1 MFLKNNYRE
10 FEELGLGK
18 VRVMNK
24 NGKNG
29 FPQFVLQDICDILSI
44 ERNNAIKV
52 LKGNGF
58 DMFLDTAIVYN
69 PHKRGGSKRT
79 EMVIVEEPALYK
91 LVFKSRKPNAKKFKL
106 WILERVIPSIVAIG
120 AFVVEE
126 ERENMKKPGK
136 LDSLMKFLDE
146 REKGFEDIKSKI
158 EYEQERKE
166 DLEDSSDSYKLKVE
180 FLENKIKDRKE
191 V

>member
-18 VRVMNK
+18 IRVMNK

-29 FPQFVLQDICDILSI
+29 FPQFVLQDICDILNI

-79 EMVIVEEPALYK
+79 EMVVVEEPAVYK

-106 WILERVIPSIVAIG
+106 WILEKVIPSIVAIG

-136 LDSLMKFLDE
+136 LDSLMKFLDDK
-146 REKGFEDIKSKI
+146 EKVFEDIKSKI

-166 DLEDSSDSYKLKVE
+166 DLEDSSDSYKMKVE
-180 FLENKIKDRKE
+180 FLENRKRDRKE

>member
-18 VRVMNK
+18 IRVMNK
-24 NGKNG
+24 KGKNG
-29 FPQFVLQDICDILSI
+29 FPQFILKDICDILDI
-44 ERNNAIKV
+44 RTNNAINT
-52 LKGNGF
+52 LKLNGC
-58 DMFLDTAIVYN
+58 DIFLDTAIVYN

-91 LVFKSRKPNAKKFKL
+91 IVLKSRKPNAKKFQL
-106 WILERVIPSIVAIG
+106 WLLEKVIPSVVTIG

-136 LDSLMKFLDE
+136 LEALSKFLDDK
-146 REKGFEDIKSKI
+146 EKVFEDLKSKLD
-158 EYEQERKE
+158 YEEERKE
-166 DLEDSSDSYKLKVE
+166 DLEESSDSYKLKVE
-180 FLENKIKDRKE
+180 FLENKLKDRKE